1 MQDLEGATTLCEMNI
16 IPEAET
22 ILQLHDN
29 WYIVHSPHLL
39 ASQIDCLNSSVS
51 EIFIKRGANHVHV
64 STSCRLHLNWHV
76 LISTFA
82 VQLDTVIKH
91 YEWDFG

>member
-1 MQDLEGATTLCEMNI
+1 MNI

-29 WYIVHSPHLL
+29 WYLVYSPQP
-39 ASQIDCLNSSVS
+39 ATYRIDCLNSSVS
-51 EIFIKRGANHVHV
+51 EVFIQRGANRIHV
-64 STSCRLHLNWHV
+64 SPSCQLHLKSHM
-76 LISTFA
+76 LISNFV

-91 YEWDFG
+91 YEWELG